1 LITVLKLGGE
11 LLEDEA
17 AMRTAA
23 AGIAALAGAG
33 SLAVVHGG
41 GRAID
46 ADLRARGKSPHFVD
60 GLRVTDAETLAT
72 VIGVLAGRIN
82 TSFVAALSASGVRA
96 VGLTGADAA
105 TALCRRAPALQAI
118 SGVSVDLGLV
128 GLPQQDGGRLLE
140 DLLSLQY
147 VPILAS
153 IGVTRE
159 GELLN
164 VNADVL
170 AAHAARTLRADRLI
184 IAGATAGV
192 FNASGET
199 CRVLDIDTATAMVAD
214 GTARDGMV
222 AKLGACLDALA
233 GGVKD
238 VRIVDGRGGDYLA
251 ANGTRIQ
258 HHAHDLV

>member
-1 LITVLKLGGE
+1 MITVLKLGGE

-140 DLLSLQY
+140 DLLSLEY

-170 AAHAARTLRADRLI
+170 AAHAARTLRA
-184 IAGATAGV
+184 TPGV

-238 VRIVDGRGGDYLA
+238 VRIVDGRRGDYLA